1 MLFRS
6 IYSPR
11 GEKVGRVSHL
21 RNREFLFV
29 VSGDRAVGDRLA
41 ALGYAQSGLDG
52 ADAVV
57 SAGAAAAS
65 GSESHETT
73 PSPAPTA

>member
-1 MLFRS
+1 M
-6 IYSPR
+6 
-11 GEKVGRVSHL
+11 SHL